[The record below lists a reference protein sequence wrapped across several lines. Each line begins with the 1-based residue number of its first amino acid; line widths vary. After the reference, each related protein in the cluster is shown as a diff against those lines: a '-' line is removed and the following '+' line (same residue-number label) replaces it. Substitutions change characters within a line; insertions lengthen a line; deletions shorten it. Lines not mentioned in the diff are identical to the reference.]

1 VGNGDGRGVRVIGR
15 LARRLGRLYGVVEA
29 EWAYGRM
36 VGRAVASAGRGTVVG
51 VPPVQRQSS
60 D

>member
-1 VGNGDGRGVRVIGR
+1 VIGC
-15 LARRLGRLYGVVEA
+15 LARRLGRLWGVVEV
-29 EWAYGRM
+29 EWAYGRV